1 MASPQQFRKT
11 GFHTARTWPA
21 YDGATGTPKGAAALN
36 GGSPGPGGKG
46 GPPTGS
52 GGCPEMGGGGG
63 AKRFGGGRG
72 GAQFRD
78 PPGRG
83 GCGAAGPALAWWT
96 SPSPVAPWCSGT
108 PRCAASAGAV
118 LGLSGDGRSP
128 LRRGSPELPMR
139 FS

>member
-1 MASPQQFRKT
+1 MAAKQVRNT
-11 GFHTARTWPA
+11 GCHVARTWPA
-21 YDGATGTPKGAAALN
+21 YDGAAGTANGATPLN
-36 GGSPGPGGKG
+36 DGSPGPGGKG
-46 GPPTGS
+46 GAPTGS

-78 PPGRG
+78 PLGRG
-83 GCGAAGPALAWWT
+83 GCGAAGPALAWC
-96 SPSPVAPWCSGT
+96 PSPLTPWCSGS
-108 PRCAASAGAV
+108 PRCVASADAV
-118 LGLSGDGRSP
+118 LGLNGDGRSP